1 MKINKLNF
9 ESEHY
14 MKIKKYT
21 NYNDEEILNLYKSV
35 GWSAYTKQPE
45 ILRNGFLNS
54 LLILAAYDNN
64 KLIGIIRVVG
74 DGYTIIFIQDIL
86 VLPEYQRKGI
96 GTALLQEVLN
106 QFKDIRQIELVTD
119 NTPKTIAFYKSMGF
133 YEMSE
138 INCCGFM
145 KC

>member
-1 MKINKLNF
+1 
-9 ESEHY
+9 